1 MKIPVIKK
9 LVEQYQVEQLE
20 EAEEAI
26 LEERKP
32 IIAIEGKDEGEQLTH
47 AMAALEILREV
58 RQSGVSVTEAL
69 RNYTQRVRKSIS

>member
-9 LVEQYQVEQLE
+9 LVEQYGIEQLE
-20 EAEEAI
+20 EAEQAI

-32 IIAIEGKDEGEQLTH
+32 LIEIEGKDEGEQLTH

-58 RQSGVSVTEAL
+58 RQQSISTNDAL
-69 RNYTQRVRKSIS
+69 RAYTQRVRKSIS